1 MMLLAAKT
9 LLTPVLLALCTIAS
23 HHWGN
28 AVGGWLLGLPLASG
42 PLSIFLAVQQGGNFA
57 ASAARSSLLGF
68 LAVGVFCL
76 VYLGLAKVRSWRFS
90 LAGAIAACLGTV
102 ALLSLVHLTV
112 VHTIPLVIMVLV
124 GMNAMLGE
132 AIAVHS
138 SSRPSV
144 GGVALRMVLAG
155 TVVFALTAF
164 AGTLGGTI
172 TGLLA
177 PLPVLAA
184 IMTVS
189 AHRKEG
195 ADAARGLLR
204 GIVVGM
210 WGGVAFFAVVAL
222 FIGNETQ
229 LVTYAAATIAAAVA
243 GGAASGVSALQPRLR
258 LKKYLHHSG
267 LGSTLHRFDTVFER
281 VSFRD

>member
-9 LLTPVLLALCTIAS
+9 LLTPILLALCTIAS
-23 HHWGN
+23 HYWGN

-42 PLSIFLAVQQGGNFA
+42 PLSLFLAVQQGGNFA

-76 VYLGLAKVRSWRFS
+76 VYLGLAKMRSWRWS

-102 ALLSLVHLTV
+102 ALLSLVHLPLAQ
-112 VHTIPLVIMVLV
+112 TIPLVVMVLV
-124 GMNAMLGE
+124 GMNAMLG
-132 AIAVHS
+132 AAVREKVT
-138 SSRPSV
+138 SRPSV
-144 GGVALRMVLAG
+144 GAVVLRMMLAG
-155 TVVFALTAF
+155 SVVFALTAF

-177 PLPVLAA
+177 PLPVLAG
-184 IMTVS
+184 IMTVT
-189 AHRKEG
+189 AHRKQG
-195 ADAARGLLR
+195 AEAARGLLR

-210 WGGVAFFAVVAL
+210 WGGVAFFAVVAV
-222 FIGNETQ
+222 FIGHAPQ
-229 LVTYAAATIAAAVA
+229 LATYAGATAAAAIA
-243 GGAASGVSALQPRLR
+243 GGAASGISSLQPKLR

-267 LGSTLHRFDTVFER
+267 FSSSLHRFDTVFER